1 MALTARH
8 NAGTFLL
15 AMPFSVPPRSLQNRL
30 LLSFLVSMT
39 VILAA
44 GGFVIYTVIGTH
56 LAEENDV
63 LLRQRMSFYQQT
75 SKLTLRKGVPLLS
88 TLLNA
93 LQQTEWENDA
103 ASESPDLVQVWY
115 VEDWKKYMTSL
126 SLKEKT
132 PPGAPPIPSHE
143 LPRLNVKE
151 GEEVIS
157 DFVLWDG
164 RKARVISK
172 LFLPAKDSTF
182 PPVAAKPI
190 VGHEWLTDIVAN
202 AFASVPTPDH
212 RIQIAVGRDLRTVET
227 TLSKV
232 RWFLVKIGLAVM
244 AVLLVAS
251 RFIIRRGVKPVNSLA
266 DQIEVM
272 PLADAGER
280 FGLPGAPTELQP
292 VVGRLNAL
300 MDRVSAAIE
309 HERQF
314 ASNAAHE
321 LRNPLAAI
329 RSTIEVALSRA
340 RKGEEYEE
348 ALESIWHSQQGMQR
362 VVDHLLLLA
371 RLESGH
377 GASEFVTESAVLG
390 RMLKKSWRNCI
401 DVAEEKKLRVAWQV
415 EDPEAEIVAVISL
428 LEIVFTNLL
437 QNAVNYT
444 PAGGEIRI
452 HAAIRDGRC
461 VVAVENTNPGLTQGA
476 LENTFTPFWRAD
488 PNASGHRGN
497 AGIGLALCRRIAM
510 TLGGGMRAT
519 ITTEGM
525 VQYAAEFPV
534 TPPQDPNA
542 KKLRPPEPSRPKGKP
557 ADFAVQKTTSDPQ
570 A

>member
-1 MALTARH
+1 M
-8 NAGTFLL
+8 
-15 AMPFSVPPRSLQNRL
+15 PPRSLQNRL

-39 VILAA
+39 AILAG
-44 GGFVIYTVIGTH
+44 GGFVIYTVIGKH
-56 LAEENDV
+56 LAEENDL
-63 LLRQRMSFYQQT
+63 LLRDRLAFYE
-75 SKLTLRKGVPLLS
+75 STLRLGYLRKTPQVAVFSRITEP
-88 TLLNA
+88 
-93 LQQTEWENDA
+93 EWERINKT
-103 ASESPDLVQVWY
+103 ENPDMVKVWY
-115 VEDWKKYMTSL
+115 AADGKFLMRSPSL
-126 SLKEKT
+126 RVKDPEVT
-132 PPGAPPIPSHE
+132 PDPANQPHDPPRPAVYGDE
-143 LPRLNVKE
+143 PVFMNYT
-151 GEEVIS
+151 
-157 DFVLWDG
+157 LWDG
-164 RKARVISK
+164 RPARLISRK
-172 LFLPAKDSTF
+172 F
-182 PPVAAKPI
+182 
-190 VGHEWLTDIVAN
+190 
-202 AFASVPTPDH
+202 VPSIKEDPKIPDVYM
-212 RIQIAVGRDLRTVET
+212 QVVVGRDLL
-227 TLSKV
+227 TLEATASKV
-232 RWFLVKIGLAVM
+232 RWFLVKIGLAVV

-266 DQIEVM
+266 DQIEVI
-272 PLADAGER
+272 PLAEGGDR

-329 RSTIEVALSRA
+329 RSTIEVALSRD

-377 GASEFVTESAVLG
+377 GAAEFVTESAVLG

-519 ITTEGM
+519 LTTEGM

-534 TPPQDPNA
+534 TPPQDLNG

-557 ADFAVQKTTSDPQ
+557 ADFAVQKTNSNPE